1 MSIFRVLSSGA
12 LRYLVAGG
20 LAFAFNVL
28 LLNVFREVLGFPT
41 SLSALLAFWASFF
54 FTYSLQRMFAFRSQ
68 ASVRASLFRYSV
80 LVAFNSVV
88 VAFVV
93 TVCYDVLGL
102 GLGSS
107 QLVATAITTVWNYF
121 AYKHWVYA
129 RRSSATETTEPVEV
143 NAGE

>member
-1 MSIFRVLSSGA
+1 MSISRILNSGA

-28 LLNVFREVLGFPT
+28 LLNVFREVLGLPT

-54 FTYSLQRMFAFRSQ
+54 FTYFQRMFAFRSE

-93 TVCYDVLGL
+93 TVCHDVLGL

-129 RRSSATETTEPVEV
+129 RRSPATGTTGPVEV

>member
-1 MSIFRVLSSGA
+1 MSISRILNSGA

-28 LLNVFREVLGFPT
+28 LLNVFREVLGLPT

-54 FTYSLQRMFAFRSQ
+54 FTYSLQRMFAFRSE

-93 TVCYDVLGL
+93 TVCHDVLGL
-102 GLGSS
+102 GLGS
-107 QLVATAITTVWNYF
+107 TVWNYF

-129 RRSSATETTEPVEV
+129 RRSPATGTTGPVEV

>member
-1 MSIFRVLSSGA
+1 MSISRILNSGA

-28 LLNVFREVLGFPT
+28 LLNVFREVLGLPT

-54 FTYSLQRMFAFRSQ
+54 FTYSLQRMFAFRSE

-93 TVCYDVLGL
+93 TVCHDVLGL

-107 QLVATAITTVWNYF
+107 QLVATAITVWNYF

-129 RRSSATETTEPVEV
+129 RRSPATGTTGPVEV